1 MATFQNQA
9 SLTYND
15 NTVNS
20 NIVTGE
26 IIEVLS
32 LTKASLNS
40 AYSVGDTVTYITSV
54 VNSGATAFSGVTLTD
69 NLGGYEF
76 GTRVLYP
83 LTYVEDSAVLFVNGI
98 SQPVTATVTD
108 GQLVLTGI
116 TIPADS
122 NALISYQA
130 RVNNF
135 APLAPD
141 SEIENT
147 VTLTAPTLSTPIE
160 ASATLPVLSTPMLSI
175 TKGLSPDT
183 VPENGQLT
191 YTLTV
196 VNTGSQTAQTG
207 VIVTDTFV
215 PVLSDITAT
224 YNGTPWT
231 EGINYTYDETTG
243 VFTTINGQITVP
255 AATYTQDIT
264 TGLWTVTPGV
274 AIIRITGTV

>member
-1 MATFQNQA
+1 MAIFQNQA
-9 SLTYND
+9 TLTYND

-26 IIEVLS
+26 IVEVLS
-32 LTKASLNS
+32 ITKASLNS
-40 AYSVGDTVTYITSV
+40 SYSTGDTVTYITSV
-54 VNSGATAFSGVTLTD
+54 INSGSTAFSGITLTD

-83 LTYVEDSAVLFVNGI
+83 LTYVEGSAALFVNGLR
-98 SQPVTATVTD
+98 QPVTATVTD

-122 NALISYQA
+122 NILVSYQA

-141 SEIENT
+141 SEIVNT
-147 VTLTAPTLSTPIE
+147 VTLTAPTLSSPIE
-160 ASATLPVLSTPMLSI
+160 ASATLPVLSNPLLSI
-175 TKGLSPDT
+175 TKSLSPDT

-191 YTLTV
+191 YTLTIL
-196 VNTGSQTAQTG
+196 NTGSQPAQAG
-207 VIVTDTFV
+207 VTVTDTFD
-215 PVLSDITAT
+215 PMLSDITVT
-224 YNGTPWT
+224 YNGTPWA
-231 EGINYTYDETTG
+231 EGVNYTYDEATG
-243 VFTTINGQITVP
+243 VFTTLDGQITVP
-255 AATYTQDIT
+255 AADFVQDVT

-274 AIIRITGTV
+274 AVIRITGTV

>member
-1 MATFQNQA
+1 MAIFQNQA
-9 SLTYND
+9 TLTYND

-26 IIEVLS
+26 IVEVLS
-32 LTKASLNS
+32 ITKASLNS
-40 AYSVGDTVTYITSV
+40 SYSTGDTVTYITSV
-54 VNSGATAFSGVTLTD
+54 INSGSTAFSGITLTD

-83 LTYVEDSAVLFVNGI
+83 LTYVEGSAALFVNGLR
-98 SQPVTATVTD
+98 QPVTATVTD

-122 NALISYQA
+122 NILVSYQA

-141 SEIENT
+141 SEIVNT
-147 VTLTAPTLSTPIE
+147 VTLTAPTLSNPIE
-160 ASATLPVLSTPMLSI
+160 ASATLPVLSNPLLSI
-175 TKGLSPDT
+175 TKSLSPDT

-191 YTLTV
+191 YTLTIL
-196 VNTGSQTAQTG
+196 NTGSQPAQSG
-207 VIVTDTFV
+207 VTVTDTFD
-215 PVLSDITAT
+215 PILSDITVT
-224 YNGTPWT
+224 YNGTPWA
-231 EGINYTYDETTG
+231 EGVNYTYDEATG
-243 VFTTINGQITVP
+243 VFTTLDGQITVP
-255 AATYTQDIT
+255 AADFVQDIT

-274 AIIRITGTV
+274 AVIRITGTV